1 MLTIR
6 QSYIS
11 IQNKFFYSGY
21 IINNTNHNLGEHQ
34 MIAIVGLGLI
44 GGSFAKALKACGE
57 TVVGIDKNK
66 AVLRAAMNDHAVDS
80 DNAND
85 IAACDIILLCLYP
98 KDIPEFIRAN
108 ADRFKREAVMM
119 DMCGVKSAV
128 VASAQK
134 ALLGSRRGDIKYI
147 GCHPMAGKEQSG
159 YSASDKDLFI
169 GRSFIVTVAA
179 STDSYALQA
188 AKDIAEHAGF
198 GHTVETS
205 PENHDRIIALTSQL
219 AHVVSSAY
227 IKSPT
232 APDADGF
239 TAGSFQDM
247 TRVALLNEE
256 MWTELFLMN
265 SRNLIFEI
273 NNLIWKLD
281 EYRDALSANDAD
293 RLCAL
298 LKDGREKKETLLKN
312 TALL

>member
-1 MLTIR
+1 M
-6 QSYIS
+6 
-11 IQNKFFYSGY
+11 
-21 IINNTNHNLGEHQ
+21 LGEHL

-44 GGSFAKALKACGE
+44 GGSFAKALKADGE

-66 AVLRAAMNDHAVDS
+66 NVLKAARGDHAIDS

-85 IAACDIILLCLYP
+85 ISACDRILLCLYP

-108 ADRFKREAVMM
+108 ADRFKREAVIM
-119 DMCGVKSAV
+119 DMCGVKAAV

-159 YSASDKDLFI
+159 YAASSENLFD
-169 GRSFIVTVAA
+169 GRSFIVTVTNDTAPE
-179 STDSYALQA
+179 ALQA
-188 AKDIAEHAGF
+188 AKDIAERSGF
-198 GHTVETS
+198 AHTVETS

-232 APDADGF
+232 ARDADGF

-247 TRVALLNEE
+247 TRVALLNEA
-256 MWTELFLMN
+256 MWTELFLSN
-265 SRNLIFEI
+265 SGNLICEI
-273 NNLIWKLD
+273 NHLIWKLN
-281 EYRDALSANDAD
+281 EYRDALSAGDAD
-293 RLCAL
+293 RLYAL